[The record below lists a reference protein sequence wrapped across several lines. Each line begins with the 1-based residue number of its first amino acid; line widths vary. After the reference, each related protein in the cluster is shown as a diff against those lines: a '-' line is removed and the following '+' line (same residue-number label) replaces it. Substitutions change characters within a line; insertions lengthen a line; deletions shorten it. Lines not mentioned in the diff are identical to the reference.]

1 MENKR
6 TNLLELSDILREY
19 SPMYQNSHR
28 LCVSQQKAYKA
39 IVDCRTSALGSHRS
53 TCDSCGYNRVS
64 YNSCRNRHCPKC
76 QYIKQL
82 LWVDKL
88 KSRLLPTRYFH
99 IVFTVPEFLNRL
111 FYINQRKCYDM
122 LFKSAANALRKAA
135 SNPSF
140 LGVESGCVTVLH
152 TWGQSLNYHPH
163 IHMLVPAGGI
173 DADGQEWIAS
183 SKKFFVPVS
192 AISKIFRGTF
202 YPFLIK
208 ALEKE
213 ELQVPD
219 QDACMYKDHHAL
231 KRRLYEKLWHVHIKK
246 TFKGAGQVVS
256 YLGRYTHRVAISNS
270 RLISLAEGIVKFRWK
285 DYRDQR
291 WKIMELRATC
301 FIQRFLQHILPCGYY
316 KIRYYG
322 IFSSIHAK
330 TTMQQCFALLRSS
343 PGISKYQGLEMSEVL
358 YLITGHDATKC
369 PQCTEGRMIVAQSC
383 PAEIT

>member
-1 MENKR
+1 
-6 TNLLELSDILREY
+6 
-19 SPMYQNSHR
+19 
-28 LCVSQQKAYKA
+28 
-39 IVDCRTSALGSHRS
+39 
-53 TCDSCGYNRVS
+53 
-64 YNSCRNRHCPKC
+64 
-76 QYIKQL
+76 
-82 LWVDKL
+82 
-88 KSRLLPTRYFH
+88 
-99 IVFTVPEFLNRL
+99 
-111 FYINQRKCYDM
+111 M
-122 LFKSAANALRKAA
+122 LFKSTANALRKAA

-140 LGVESGCVTVLH
+140 LGVESGCVSVLH

-173 DADGQEWIAS
+173 DGDGQEWIAS

-202 YPFLIK
+202 YQWLMK

-231 KRRLYEKLWHVHIKK
+231 KCHLYEKLWHVHIKK

-270 RLISLAEGIVKFRWK
+270 RLISLSEGMVKFRWK

-291 WKIMELRATC
+291 WKIMELKATC

-343 PGISKYQGLEMSEVL
+343 PSISQYEGLEMSEVL
-358 YLITGHDATKC
+358 YLITGHDVAKC
-369 PQCTEGRMIVAQSC
+369 PQCTEGRMIVAQ
-383 PAEIT
+383 PFLAEVT